1 MEKKLLNKMK
11 DLVKEG
17 RAFWGK
23 VGDKHGWS
31 MEGRG
36 VTIWVDDD
44 FEFVD
49 SLYNPTNSDTS
60 YIVNRDTEELI
71 KEIKH

>member
-1 MEKKLLNKMK
+1 MQRL
-11 DLVKEG
+11 DLKYNN
-17 RAFWGK
+17 
-23 VGDKHGWS
+23 GWS

-44 FEFVD
+44 YEHVD
-49 SLYNPTNSDTS
+49 SLYNPTESDTS
-60 YIVNRDTEELI
+60 YIVNRETEELI

>member
-11 DLVKEG
+11 TLVKEG
-17 RAFWGK
+17 REFWGK
-23 VGDKHGWS
+23 VADKHGWS

-44 FEFVD
+44 LNFVD
-49 SLYNPTNSDTS
+49 SLYNPTESDIS
-60 YIVNRDTEELI
+60 YIVNRETEELI